1 MREEPST
8 LYRKNYNSQINN
20 TSTRKEIGDSLANF
34 VETEE
39 RLEKQAQEN
48 YQKYGTGK
56 FIPEGTVARL
66 SGIPYPNLDNMTE
79 GDKTSFHYGYY
90 ERGNTNLRILVET
103 GKTEIKT
110 LTDNIINGY
119 NEINRIYGLKKEEM
133 PYEEL
138 PEEVKLSE
146 MLRVI
151 GFNDGKNK
159 GINFE
164 ELNEV
169 IRNCKSYKEGFE
181 LGRNY
186 LDSVEY
192 QKMSS
197 SHNGI
202 KK

>member
-8 LYRKNYNSQINN
+8 LFRNNYNSSRRSD
-20 TSTRKEIGDSLANF
+20 STRQEISNKQVESAEQEKHCIELAKSNF
-34 VETEE
+34 E
-39 RLEKQAQEN
+39 
-48 YQKYGTGK
+48 KYGTGK

-79 GDKTSFHYGYY
+79 GDKISFRYGYY
-90 ERGNTNLRILVET
+90 ERGNINLGLLIEN
-103 GKTEIKT
+103 GKTDIKI

-146 MLRVI
+146 ILRVI

-159 GINFE
+159 KINFE
-164 ELNEV
+164 KLNEV
-169 IRNCKSYKEGFE
+169 IRNCVPYKEGFE
-181 LGRNY
+181 LGRSTIEINTTR
-186 LDSVEY
+186 
-192 QKMSS
+192 K
-197 SHNGI
+197 HR
-202 KK
+202 

>member
-1 MREEPST
+1 MREEPNT
-8 LYRKNYNSQINN
+8 LFRSSYNSSRRSE
-20 TSTRKEIGDSLANF
+20 STRQEISNKQVESAEQEKHCIELAKSNF
-34 VETEE
+34 E
-39 RLEKQAQEN
+39 
-48 YQKYGTGK
+48 KYGTGK
-56 FIPEGTVARL
+56 FIPEGTAARL

-79 GDKTSFHYGYY
+79 GDKISFHYGYY
-90 ERGNTNLRILVET
+90 ERGNTNLKILIET
-103 GKTEIKT
+103 GKTSTAI

-146 MLRVI
+146 ILRVI

-159 GINFE
+159 KINFE
-164 ELNEV
+164 ELNEA
-169 IRNCKSYKEGFE
+169 IRNCVPYKEGFE
-181 LGRNY
+181 LGKNY
-186 LDSVEY
+186 VESIEY
-192 QKMSS
+192 QNMST